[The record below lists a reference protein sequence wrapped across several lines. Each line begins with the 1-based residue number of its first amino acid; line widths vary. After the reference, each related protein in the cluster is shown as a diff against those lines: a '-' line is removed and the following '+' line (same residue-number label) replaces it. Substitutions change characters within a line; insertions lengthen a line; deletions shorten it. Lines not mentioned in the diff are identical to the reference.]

1 MLAYDLIVLLGNNY
15 LIGKVQGIDTVL
27 GELCNCAIIS
37 ISRSVSLV
45 ALGQLYSATLA
56 DTGNA

>member
-1 MLAYDLIVLLGNNY
+1 MIVLWGNNY

-27 GELCNCAIIS
+27 GELCNRAIIS
-37 ISRSVSLV
+37 ISRSVPLV
-45 ALGQLYSATLA
+45 ALGQLYSRMLA